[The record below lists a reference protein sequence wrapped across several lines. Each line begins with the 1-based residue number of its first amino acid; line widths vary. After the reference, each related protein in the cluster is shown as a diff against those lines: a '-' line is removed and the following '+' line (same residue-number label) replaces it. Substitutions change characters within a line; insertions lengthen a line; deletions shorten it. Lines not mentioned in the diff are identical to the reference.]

1 MVKVKKKPEIES
13 EPLIEVKKEE
23 EIITWAENEAY
34 KIYDLI
40 ENLK

>member
-1 MVKVKKKPEIES
+1 MHETMHLSLELHKHNVN
-13 EPLIEVKKEE
+13 KKEE
-23 EIITWAENEAY
+23 EIITWAEKEAY